1 MKKLLI
7 IWIVIVTAG
16 INTAFAQSS
25 SLSESGI
32 AVFYPADFDSIN
44 TLPSLAIIRDLP
56 KRDSLLQDWSV
67 KPEFIKMEG
76 KNSVHFDLDDDI
88 DLYGTGEV
96 TGDLRRN
103 GTDITLWNTDNY
115 EYGKFDGKQ
124 LYQAHPWI
132 LGVRPDGTS
141 FGILAD
147 NSWRQEIILEDG
159 AEIISDGPSF
169 RVIVIEKENP
179 QEVMKTLASL
189 TGTMELPPIWA
200 LGYQQ
205 SRYSYYPDTSVKEL
219 ADEFRTRK
227 IPADVIWMDIDYM
240 EGFRVFTFNKEGFPD
255 PAGLNDYLHS
265 KDFKSVYMIDPGVK
279 KDSSYFVYQQ
289 GGAGNHWVLNA
300 EGNEYN
306 GEVWPGQVAFPDYT
320 RPETQKWW
328 ASLYKDFMALGV
340 DGVWNDMNEPAV
352 FDGPDGSMPD
362 DNIHRGGGDLPQDVH
377 LRYHNVYGLLMVRS
391 SREGIMAA
399 NPEKRPFVLSRANF
413 IGGQR
418 YAATWTGDN
427 SATWE
432 NLKMSIPMS
441 INLSLSG
448 QPFNGPDI
456 GGFTQSPSADLFGN
470 WIALG
475 AYYPFSR
482 NHTSN
487 ETEAQE
493 PWAFG
498 KEIENVSRTAINRR
512 YRLMPYLYTLFHE
525 ASVSGLPIMRPA
537 FFADIKDEALREEQ
551 QSFLLGENLLII
563 PRWAE
568 GVKMPEGDWQTI
580 DFEEGKDDGYQA
592 IVKLRDGA
600 IVPLGSVIQSTE
612 DYSTAKLTLLINPDK
627 NGNASGIL
635 YDDAGEGFG
644 YKKGDF
650 ASIKFTASKKGK
662 NKLKVEVE
670 QADGKRKIKRQY
682 RIGLVN
688 MGKVSYSEWSSAKNL
703 SIDLKK

>member
-1 MKKLLI
+1 MKKNFLVWLVAI
-7 IWIVIVTAG
+7 MAG
-16 INTAFAQSS
+16 LQPVFSQSAS
-25 SLSESGI
+25 ITEPGVAI
-32 AVFYPADFDSIN
+32 FYPADFDSIK
-44 TLPSLAIIRDLP
+44 TLPSLAVIKDLP
-56 KRDSLLQDWSV
+56 KRDSLPADWAV
-67 KPEFIKMEG
+67 RPEYFQVDG
-76 KNSVHFDLDDDI
+76 RNAVRFNLDEDI

-96 TGDLRRN
+96 IGDLRRN
-103 GTDITLWNTDNY
+103 GTDVTLWNTDNY
-115 EYGKFDGKQ
+115 EYAKFEGKQ
-124 LYQAHPWI
+124 LYQSHPWI
-132 LGVRPDGTS
+132 LGVRPDGSS
-141 FGILAD
+141 FGILVD
-147 NSWRQEIILEDG
+147 NSWRQEIVLDED
-159 AEIISDGPSF
+159 AEIISEGPSF

-179 QEVMKTLASL
+179 QEVMKSLANL
-189 TGTMELPPIWA
+189 TGTMALPPLWA

-205 SRYSYYPDTSVKEL
+205 SRYSYYPDTAVEEL
-219 ADEFRTRK
+219 ADEFRKRE

-240 EGFRVFTFNKEGFPD
+240 EGFRVFTFDDEGFPD

-279 KDSSYFVYQQ
+279 QDSTYFVYQQ
-289 GGAGNHWVLNA
+289 GDAGNHWVLDSL
-300 EGNEYN
+300 GNEYN

-328 ASLYKDFMALGV
+328 ASLYQDFMDLGI

-362 DNIHRGGGDLPQDVH
+362 DNIHRGGGELPKDIH

-413 IGGQR
+413 LGGQR

-427 SATWE
+427 SATWD

-441 INLSLSG
+441 LNLSLSG

-456 GGFTQSPSADLFGN
+456 GGFTKSPSADLFGN

-487 ETEAQE
+487 DTEAQE
-493 PWAFG
+493 PWSYG
-498 KEIENVSRTAINRR
+498 KKIENVSRTAINRR

-525 ASVSGLPIMRPA
+525 ASENGMPIMRPA
-537 FFADIKDEALREEQ
+537 FFADVTNEELRDEQ

-563 PRWAE
+563 PKWAE
-568 GVKMPEGDWQTI
+568 NAAMPEGDWQTVQ
-580 DFEEGKDDGYQA
+580 FEKEDDGYQA
-592 IVKLRDGA
+592 TVKLRDGA
-600 IVPLGSVIQSTE
+600 IVPMGPVIQSTE
-612 DYSTAKLTLLINPDK
+612 DYSTKQITLLVNPDN
-627 NGNASGIL
+627 NGNASGTL

-644 YKKGDF
+644 YKNGEY
-650 ASIKFTASKKGK
+650 SIHKFTASKISK
-662 NKLKVEVE
+662 NKLKIDVE
-670 QADGKRKIKRQY
+670 QTEGERKTDRQY
-682 RIGLVN
+682 RIGLVKG
-688 MGKVSYSEWSSAKNL
+688 GKVVYSNWSSGKKL
-703 SIDLKK
+703 TISLKK

>member
-1 MKKLLI
+1 MKKFTLLYI
-7 IWIVIVTAG
+7 LALTAG
-16 INTAFAQSS
+16 LQTAFAQSA
-25 SLSESGI
+25 SLAEPDV
-32 AVFYPADFDSIN
+32 AVFYPKDFDSIH
-44 TLPSLAIIRDLP
+44 TLPSLAVLKELP
-56 KRDSLLQDWSV
+56 KRDSLPASWTI
-67 KPEFIKMEG
+67 KPEFTTRDG
-76 KNSVHFDLDDDI
+76 KTSVHFDLNTDI

-96 TGDLRRN
+96 IGDLRRN
-103 GTDITLWNTDNY
+103 GSEVTLWNTDNY
-115 EYGKFDGKQ
+115 EYGKFEGKQ
-124 LYQAHPWI
+124 LYQAHPWV
-132 LGVRPDGTS
+132 LGVRPDGSS

-147 NSWRQEIILEDG
+147 NSWRQEIRLKNGVD
-159 AEIISDGPSF
+159 IISEGPSF
-169 RVIVIEKENP
+169 RVLVIDKETP
-179 QEVMKTLASL
+179 QEVMVALGEL
-189 TGTMELPPIWA
+189 TGTMAMPPIWA

-205 SRYSYYPDTSVKEL
+205 SRYSYFPDTNVQDL

-240 EGFRVFTFNKEGFPD
+240 DGFRVFTFDPEGFPD
-255 PAGLNDYLHS
+255 PKGLNAYLHAR
-265 KDFKSVYMIDPGVK
+265 DFKSVFMIDPGVK
-279 KDSSYFVYQQ
+279 QDSLYSVYQE
-289 GGAGNHWVLNA
+289 GSAGNHWVLDSL
-300 EGNEYN
+300 GNEYN

-328 ASLYKDFMALGV
+328 ASLYKDFMNLGI

-352 FDGPDGSMPD
+352 FDGPGGSMPD
-362 DNIHRGGGDLPQDVH
+362 NNIHRGGGDLPRDVH

-391 SREGIMAA
+391 SREGIMAV
-399 NPEKRPFVLSRANF
+399 NPEKRPFVLSRANY

-427 SATWE
+427 SATWD

-456 GGFTQSPSADLFGN
+456 GGFTKSPSADLFGN

-487 ETEAQE
+487 ETEDQE

-498 KEIENVSRTAINRR
+498 EEIENVSRTAINRR

-525 ASVSGLPIMRPA
+525 AATTGMPIMRPT
-537 FFADIKDEALREEQ
+537 FFADIQDENLREEQ
-551 QSFLLGENLLII
+551 QSFLLGENLLVI

-568 GVKMPEGDWQTI
+568 DLKMPEGDWQDI
-580 DFEEGKDDGYQA
+580 AFEETDDTYQA

-600 IVPLGSVIQSTE
+600 IVPMGPVIQSTE
-612 DYSTAKLTLLINPDK
+612 DYSTKKLTLLINPDK
-627 NGNASGIL
+627 SGNAFGSL

-644 YKKGDF
+644 YQDGDYAILDF
-650 ASIKFTASKKGK
+650 SAFKTAE
-662 NKLKVEVE
+662 NTLKVSVKQTE
-670 QADGKRKIKRQY
+670 GTRKTAREF
-682 RIGLVN
+682 RIGLVKDN
-688 MGKVSYSEWSSAKNL
+688 QIIYSDWSSQNEL
-703 SIDLKK
+703 TLTF

>member
-1 MKKLLI
+1 MKKFTLLYI
-7 IWIVIVTAG
+7 LALTAG
-16 INTAFAQSS
+16 LQTVFAQSA
-25 SLSESGI
+25 SLAEPDV
-32 AVFYPADFDSIN
+32 AVFYPKDFDSIH
-44 TLPSLAIIRDLP
+44 TLPSLAVIKELP
-56 KRDSLLQDWSV
+56 KRDSLPADWKV
-67 KPEFIKMEG
+67 KPQFIQMDE
-76 KNSVHFDLDDDI
+76 KNTVHFDLNSET

-96 TGDLRRN
+96 IGDLRRN
-103 GTDITLWNTDNY
+103 GSDVTLWNTDNY

-124 LYQAHPWI
+124 LYQAHPWV
-132 LGVRPDGTS
+132 LGVRADGSS

-147 NSWRQEIILEDG
+147 NSWRQEIRLENGVD
-159 AEIISDGPSF
+159 IISEGPSF
-169 RVIVIEKENP
+169 RVIVIEKETP
-179 QEVMKTLASL
+179 QEVMVALGEL
-189 TGTMELPPIWA
+189 TGTMAMPPLWA

-205 SRYSYYPDTSVKEL
+205 SRYSYFPDTNVQEL
-219 ADEFRTRK
+219 ADEFRARK

-240 EGFRVFTFNKEGFPD
+240 DGFRVFTFDPEGFPD
-255 PAGLNDYLHS
+255 PKSLNDYLHT
-265 KDFKSVYMIDPGVK
+265 KDFKSVYMIDPGIK
-279 KDSSYFVYQQ
+279 QDSLYKVYQE
-289 GGAGNHWVLNA
+289 GSAGNHWVLDA
-300 EGNEYN
+300 AGNEYN

-328 ASLYKDFMALGV
+328 ASLYTDFMNLGI

-352 FDGPDGSMPD
+352 FDGPGGSMPD
-362 DNIHRGGGDLPQDVH
+362 NNIHRGGGDLPKDIH

-391 SREGIMAA
+391 SREGIMDV
-399 NPEKRPFVLSRANF
+399 NPEKRPFVLSRANY

-456 GGFTQSPSADLFGN
+456 GGFTKSPSADLFGN

-487 ETEAQE
+487 DTEDQE

-498 KEIENVSRTAINRR
+498 EEIENVSRTAINRR

-525 ASVSGLPIMRPA
+525 AATTGMPIIRPT
-537 FFADIKDEALREEQ
+537 FFADIKDENLRDEQ
-551 QSFLLGENLLII
+551 QSFLLGENLLVI

-568 GVKMPEGDWQTI
+568 DLKMPEGDWQDI
-580 DFEEGKDDGYQA
+580 AFEETDDTYQA

-600 IVPLGSVIQSTE
+600 IVPMGPVIQSTE
-612 DYSTAKLTLLINPDK
+612 EYSTAKLTLLINPDEA
-627 NGNASGIL
+627 GNASGSL
-635 YDDAGEGFG
+635 YDDAGEGYG
-644 YKKGDF
+644 YQEGDYAILDF
-650 ASIKFTASKKGK
+650 SASKTAE
-662 NKLKVEVE
+662 NILEVSVKQTE
-670 QADGKRKIKRQY
+670 GTRKTAREY
-682 RIGLVN
+682 RIGLVKD
-688 MGKVSYSEWSSAKNL
+688 GKIKYSDWSSTDTIE
-703 SIDLKK
+703 IDLD